1 MSKYAWS
8 CFNIRVVGT
17 SCDIYLASGIANN
30 GWGID
35 WNNALHVWIY
45 NPDETAVDNSWNSS
59 GDHVTNFAA

>member
-1 MSKYAWS
+1 M
-8 CFNIRVVGT
+8 VGT
-17 SCDIYLASGIANN
+17 SCDIYLSSGIANN